1 MIILMIL
8 MIMIIMMMMIIMVV
22 LLMVP
27 MMVMMP
33 LAGVGAF
40 EFGSRSERYGR
51 VQRSSSMQL

>member
-1 MIILMIL
+1 MLMT
-8 MIMIIMMMMIIMVV
+8 MIIMVV

-51 VQRSSSMQL
+51 VQRSSSMRL